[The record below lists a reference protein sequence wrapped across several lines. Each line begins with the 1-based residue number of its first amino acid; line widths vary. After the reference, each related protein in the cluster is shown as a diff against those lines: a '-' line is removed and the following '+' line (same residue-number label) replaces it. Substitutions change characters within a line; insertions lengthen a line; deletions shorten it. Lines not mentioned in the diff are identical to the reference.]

1 MHKEIYKNMGK
12 DLLSITDYKSEEL
25 LDLVKFTDEV
35 KRSPE
40 KFKKAL
46 VDKKIVMIFEKPSTR
61 TRVSFEAAILELGGH
76 AINITRNTS
85 QLDRGETPSDSAKA
99 LERYV
104 DAIVA
109 RVDKHETLLEMA
121 KSARVPVINAL
132 SDLEH
137 PCQIISDL
145 YTIYERSGTLAG
157 IKIAYVGDANNV
169 CNSLMLGCALTGIS
183 LSVATPREYAPKKA
197 IIEKS
202 QALAR
207 KTGAKIEVT
216 EDPFKAAENADYIYT
231 DVWISMGQEDE
242 KKNNTK
248 VFQAYQINDK
258 LLSKAKKGAYVMHC
272 LPAHRGMEIAG
283 EVMDGPRSIVW
294 DQAENRLHA
303 QKAILLKLLKN

>member
-1 MHKEIYKNMGK
+1 MGK

-35 KRSPE
+35 KRNPG
-40 KFKKAL
+40 KFKRAL
-46 VDKKIVMIFEKPSTR
+46 EDKKIVMLFEKPSTR
-61 TRVSFEAAILELGGH
+61 TRVSFEAAMLELGGH

-104 DAIVA
+104 DVIVA

-121 KSARVPVINAL
+121 KSSQVPVINAL

-145 YTIYERSGTLAG
+145 YTIYEKSGSLSG

-183 LSVATPREYAPKKA
+183 LDVATPKEYAPKKA

-202 QALAR
+202 QVLAR

-216 EDPFKAAENADYIYT
+216 EDPYKAAESADYIYT
-231 DVWISMGQEDE
+231 DVWISMGQENE

-258 LLSKAKKGAYVMHC
+258 LLSKAKKSAYVMHC
-272 LPAHRGMEIAG
+272 LPAHRGMEITG

-303 QKAILLKLLKN
+303 QKAILLRLLKN

>member
-1 MHKEIYKNMGK
+1 MVK

-25 LDLVKFTDEV
+25 LDLVKYTDEV
-35 KRSPE
+35 KRNPE
-40 KFKKAL
+40 RFKKAL
-46 VDKKIVMIFEKPSTR
+46 EEKKIVMIFEKPSTR

-109 RVDKHETLLEMA
+109 RVDKHETLVEMGE
-121 KSARVPVINAL
+121 SARVPVINAL

-145 YTIYERSGTLAG
+145 YTIYEKSGTLSG
-157 IKIAYVGDANNV
+157 IKIAYLGDANNV
-169 CNSLMLGCALTGIS
+169 CNSLMLGCALTGIT
-183 LSVATPREYAPKKA
+183 LHVATPGEYAPKKA
-197 IIEKS
+197 LIEKS
-202 QALAR
+202 QALAK

-216 EDPFKAAENADYIYT
+216 EDPYKAAENADYLYT
-231 DVWISMGQEDE
+231 DVWISMGQENE

-272 LPAHRGMEIAG
+272 LPAHRGMEITG

-303 QKAILLKLLKN
+303 QKAILLKLLKK

>member
-1 MHKEIYKNMGK
+1 MGK
-12 DLLSITDYKSEEL
+12 NLLSITDYKSEEL

-35 KRSPE
+35 KRNPG
-40 KFKKAL
+40 KFKRAL
-46 VDKKIVMIFEKPSTR
+46 EDKKIVMLFEKPSTR
-61 TRVSFEAAILELGGH
+61 TRVSFEAAMLEVGGH

-121 KSARVPVINAL
+121 KSSQVPVINAL
-132 SDLEH
+132 SDLDH

-145 YTIYERSGTLAG
+145 YTVYEKSGTLSG

-183 LSVATPREYAPKKA
+183 LHVATPKEYAPKKP

-202 QALAR
+202 QALAD

-216 EDPFKAAENADYIYT
+216 EDPYKAAENADYIYT
-231 DVWISMGQEDE
+231 DVWISMGQENE

-258 LLSKAKKGAYVMHC
+258 LLSKAKKSAYVMHC
-272 LPAHRGMEIAG
+272 LPAHRGMEITG

-303 QKAILLKLLKN
+303 QKAILLKLLRN

>member
-1 MHKEIYKNMGK
+1 MGK

-35 KRSPE
+35 KRNPG
-40 KFKKAL
+40 KFKRAL
-46 VDKKIVMIFEKPSTR
+46 EDRKIVMLFEKPSTR
-61 TRVSFEAAILELGGH
+61 TRVSFEAAMLELGGH

-121 KSARVPVINAL
+121 KSSQVPVINAL

-145 YTIYERSGTLAG
+145 FTIYEKSGSLKG

-183 LSVATPREYAPKKA
+183 LDVATPKEYAPKKA

-202 QALAR
+202 QILAK

-216 EDPFKAAENADYIYT
+216 EDPYKAAENADYVYT
-231 DVWISMGQEDE
+231 DVWISMGQENE

-258 LLSKAKKGAYVMHC
+258 LLSKAKKSAYVMHC
-272 LPAHRGMEIAG
+272 LPAHRGMEITG

>member
-1 MHKEIYKNMGK
+1 MGK

-25 LDLVKFTDEV
+25 FELMKYTDEV
-35 KRSPE
+35 KRNPGR
-40 KFKKAL
+40 FRKAL
-46 VDKKIVMIFEKPSTR
+46 EDKKIVMIFEKPSTR
-61 TRVSFEAAILELGGH
+61 TRVSFEAAMLELGGH

-109 RVDKHETLLEMA
+109 RVDKHESLLEMA
-121 KSARVPVINAL
+121 KSSQVPVINAL

-145 YTIYERSGTLAG
+145 YTIYEKSGSLSG
-157 IKIAYVGDANNV
+157 LKVAYVGDANNV

-202 QALAR
+202 QALAK

-216 EDPFKAAENADYIYT
+216 EDPFKAADNADYIYT
-231 DVWISMGQEDE
+231 DVWISMGQENE

-258 LLSKAKKGAYVMHC
+258 LLSKAKKDAYVMHC
-272 LPAHRGMEIAG
+272 LPAHRGMEITG

-303 QKAILLKLLKN
+303 QKAILLKLLK

>member
-1 MHKEIYKNMGK
+1 MGK

-35 KRSPE
+35 KRNQGR
-40 KFKKAL
+40 FKRAL
-46 VDKKIVMIFEKPSTR
+46 EDKKIVMIFEKPSTR
-61 TRVSFEAAILELGGH
+61 TRVSFEAAMLDLGGH

-85 QLDRGETPSDSAKA
+85 QLDRGETPSDSARA

-109 RVDKHETLLEMA
+109 RVDKHETLIEMA
-121 KSARVPVINAL
+121 KSSQVPVINAL

-145 YTIYERSGTLAG
+145 YTIYEKSGTLAG

-202 QALAR
+202 HALAK
-207 KTGAKIEVT
+207 KTGAKIDVT
-216 EDPFKAAENADYIYT
+216 EDPYKAAESADYIYT
-231 DVWISMGQEDE
+231 DVWVSMGQENE
-242 KKNNTK
+242 KKDNTK
-248 VFQAYQINDK
+248 VFHAYQINDK
-258 LLSKAKKGAYVMHC
+258 LLSKAKKDAYVMHC
-272 LPAHRGMEIAG
+272 LPAHRGMEITG

-303 QKAILLKLLKN
+303 QKAILLRLLKK

>member
-1 MHKEIYKNMGK
+1 MGK

-35 KRSPE
+35 KRNPG
-40 KFKKAL
+40 KFKRAL
-46 VDKKIVMIFEKPSTR
+46 EDKKIVMLFEKPSTR
-61 TRVSFEAAILELGGH
+61 TRVSFEAAMLELGGH

-104 DAIVA
+104 DVIVA

-121 KSARVPVINAL
+121 KSSQVPVINAL

-145 YTIYERSGTLAG
+145 YTIYEKSGSLSG

-183 LSVATPREYAPKKA
+183 LDVATPKEYAPKKA

-202 QALAR
+202 QVLAR

-216 EDPFKAAENADYIYT
+216 EDPYKAAESADYIYT
-231 DVWISMGQEDE
+231 DVWISMGQENE

-258 LLSKAKKGAYVMHC
+258 LLSKAKKSAYVMHC
-272 LPAHRGMEIAG
+272 LPAHRGMEITG

-294 DQAENRLHA
+294 DLAENRLHA
-303 QKAILLKLLKN
+303 QKAILLRLLKN

>member
-1 MHKEIYKNMGK
+1 MGK

-35 KRSPE
+35 KRNPG

-46 VDKKIVMIFEKPSTR
+46 EDKKIVMLFEKPSTR
-61 TRVSFEAAILELGGH
+61 TRVSFEAAMLELGGH

-121 KSARVPVINAL
+121 KSAQVPVINAL

-145 YTIYERSGTLAG
+145 YTIYEKSGTLTG
-157 IKIAYVGDANNV
+157 LKIAYVGDANNV

-183 LSVATPREYAPKKA
+183 LHVATPKEYAPKKA

-202 QALAR
+202 QILAK

-216 EDPFKAAENADYIYT
+216 EDPYKAAENADYIYT
-231 DVWISMGQEDE
+231 DVWISMGQENE

-258 LLSKAKKGAYVMHC
+258 LLSKAKKTAYVMHC
-272 LPAHRGMEIAG
+272 LPAHRGMEITG
-283 EVMDGPRSIVW
+283 EVMDGSRSIVW

>member
-35 KRSPE
+35 KRNPG

-46 VDKKIVMIFEKPSTR
+46 EEKKIVMIFEKPSTR

-85 QLDRGETPSDSAKA
+85 QLDRGETPSDSARA

-104 DAIVA
+104 DVIVA
-109 RVDKHETLLEMA
+109 RVDKHETLAEMA

-145 YTIYERSGTLAG
+145 YTIYEKSGTLSG

-202 QALAR
+202 QSLAR
-207 KTGAKIEVT
+207 NTGAKIEVT
-216 EDPFKAAENADYIYT
+216 EDPYKAAENADYIYT
-231 DVWISMGQEDE
+231 DVWISMGQENE

-272 LPAHRGMEIAG
+272 LPAHRGMEITG

-303 QKAILLKLLKN
+303 QKAILLTLLRN